1 MELLFELLSPLQ
13 LIAVGATALAA
24 AFLRAFTGFG
34 FAMIA
39 VPVFSLLLL
48 PNEAVVL
55 AATLTIAVS
64 STSYKEWWGKFPVN
78 HFTPMILGSLAG
90 TGIGVYL
97 LSGMSRSEFQLWIG
111 VSVIGATLATAL
123 VKPSNKVSVPRSVTA
138 GTGIASGL
146 MNGAFAIP
154 GPPVVV
160 YAMAVIS
167 DPGAARAFL
176 MAFFFASNV
185 LAVAMFT
192 VAGMVTATP
201 LLLLLLAFPMS
212 FIGDQLGHRAF
223 HRFGGNAYRPV
234 ALVVALA
241 LGVWNTYAGLQ

>member
-1 MELLFELLSPLQ
+1 MEFVFGLLSPLQ
-13 LIAVGATALAA
+13 LAAVGVTAFAA
-24 AFLRAFTGFG
+24 ALLRAFTGFG

-64 STSYKEWWGKFPVN
+64 STSYKEWWGKFPVDQ
-78 HFTPMILGSLAG
+78 FLPMITGSFAG
-90 TGIGVYL
+90 TAVGVYL

-111 VSVIGATLATAL
+111 LCVIAATLATAF
-123 VKPSNKVSVPRSVTA
+123 VKPSTKQRVPKPLTT
-138 GTGIASGL
+138 GTGVASGL

-160 YAMAVIS
+160 YAMAVIAE
-167 DPGAARAFL
+167 PAAARAFL

-185 LAVAMFT
+185 LAVMMFS

-201 LLLLLLAFPMS
+201 LVLLLLAFPLS
-212 FIGDQLGHRAF
+212 FLGDLLGHHAF
-223 HRFGGNAYRPV
+223 RRFGGASYRPV
-234 ALVVALA
+234 ALFVALA